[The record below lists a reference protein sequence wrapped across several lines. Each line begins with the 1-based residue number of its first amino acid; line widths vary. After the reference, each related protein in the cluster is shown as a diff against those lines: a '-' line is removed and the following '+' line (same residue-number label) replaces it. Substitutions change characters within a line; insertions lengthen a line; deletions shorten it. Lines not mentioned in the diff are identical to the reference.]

1 MIANYHT
8 HTTRC
13 HHAEGEDRQY
23 VETAIERGLRIL
35 GFSDHTP
42 YYYDGDYVSG
52 VRMLPEEV
60 EGYVESIQK
69 LKDEY
74 KSQIEIKLGFETEYY
89 PKYFE
94 KLLQLYAQY
103 PVDYIILGQHFL
115 NNEVGEI
122 YTGRPEASIDRIDR
136 YADQVIEAIHT
147 GCFTYL
153 AHPDLCLYEGDSQ
166 RYRNAMKRICLAAKE
181 AGLPLE
187 INLLGMRTNRHYPK
201 KDFFRIAADCGCT
214 IVLGSDAHRPE
225 DVTDPASEQTA
236 RGWVKELGLTLLET
250 VPLSDGKERKNIEQR
265 ENVAETKK
273 EYGTGRK
280 S

>member
-23 VETAIERGLRIL
+23 VETAIERGLKIL

-60 EGYVESIQK
+60 EGYVESIQR

-122 YTGRPEASIDRIDR
+122 YTDVRKLLPTASI
-136 YADQVIEAIHT
+136 
-147 GCFTYL
+147 
-153 AHPDLCLYEGDSQ
+153 
-166 RYRNAMKRICLAAKE
+166 AMLIRSLKQSIPGASPTWRTRICACMK
-181 AGLPLE
+181 G
-187 INLLGMRTNRHYPK
+187 IR
-201 KDFFRIAADCGCT
+201 
-214 IVLGSDAHRPE
+214 S
-225 DVTDPASEQTA
+225 VT
-236 RGWVKELGLTLLET
+236 
-250 VPLSDGKERKNIEQR
+250 
-265 ENVAETKK
+265 
-273 EYGTGRK
+273 GTP
-280 S
+280 